1 MNVIL
6 YATLGFGLG
15 IGVPFLFMQ
24 ALLGFQAWGLI

>member
-15 IGVPFLFMQ
+15 IGAPFLFMK
-24 ALLGFQAWGLI
+24 ALLGLQAWGLI

>member
-15 IGVPFLFMQ
+15 IGAPFLFMQ
-24 ALLGFQAWGLI
+24 ALLGLQAWGLM